1 MAQDGRPNIIFIM
14 VDDLGYGDLGSYGQR
29 VIKTPH
35 LDALAES
42 GIKFTNFYSG
52 SPVCAPA
59 RSVLM
64 TGLHT
69 GHTTVRGNF
78 GIGGV
83 RGLGGGEGRVPL
95 REDDITIA
103 EVLKSAGYHTGITG
117 KWGLGEPSTT
127 GLPNDQ
133 GFDEWFGFLNQRRAH
148 HHFTDYI
155 WKDKEKY
162 SIPSADKFA
171 AENYTQSLFTK
182 FALDFIDRNAP
193 NEKPFFLYI
202 PYLLPHDEYEIPR
215 INPLYEDKIWT
226 LDEKVHASMVSMID
240 EDVSQI
246 IAKLKD
252 AGIEKET
259 ILFFTSDNGAAQRWD
274 GRFDSSGSL
283 RGRKRDVYEGG
294 IRVPMIV
301 VQPGT
306 IVPGQVNHTP
316 WSFAD
321 MLPTMADIGAAV
333 PPQNLDGIS
342 MKDVIHDPFKPGQND
357 RSFYWEF
364 HEQGGKQA
372 VRLGKWK
379 GVRLDVHE
387 KGFHDE
393 LELYNL
399 DDDPAEQ
406 KNIAS
411 KNPAVVSKLID
422 IMNNEHKYSDSF
434 PFSTEV
440 K

>member
-1 MAQDGRPNIIFIM
+1 
-14 VDDLGYGDLGSYGQR
+14 
-29 VIKTPH
+29 
-35 LDALAES
+35 
-42 GIKFTNFYSG
+42 
-52 SPVCAPA
+52 
-59 RSVLM
+59 
-64 TGLHT
+64 
-69 GHTTVRGNF
+69 
-78 GIGGV
+78 
-83 RGLGGGEGRVPL
+83 
-95 REDDITIA
+95 
-103 EVLKSAGYHTGITG
+103 
-117 KWGLGEPSTT
+117 
-127 GLPNDQ
+127 
-133 GFDEWFGFLNQRRAH
+133 
-148 HHFTDYI
+148 
-155 WKDKEKY
+155 
-162 SIPSADKFA
+162 
-171 AENYTQSLFTK
+171 
-182 FALDFIDRNAP
+182 
-193 NEKPFFLYI
+193 
-202 PYLLPHDEYEIPR
+202 
-215 INPLYEDKIWT
+215 
-226 LDEKVHASMVSMID
+226 
-240 EDVSQI
+240 
-246 IAKLKD
+246 
-252 AGIEKET
+252 
-259 ILFFTSDNGAAQRWD
+259 
-274 GRFDSSGSL
+274 
-283 RGRKRDVYEGG
+283 
-294 IRVPMIV
+294 
-301 VQPGT
+301 
-306 IVPGQVNHTP
+306 
-316 WSFAD
+316 